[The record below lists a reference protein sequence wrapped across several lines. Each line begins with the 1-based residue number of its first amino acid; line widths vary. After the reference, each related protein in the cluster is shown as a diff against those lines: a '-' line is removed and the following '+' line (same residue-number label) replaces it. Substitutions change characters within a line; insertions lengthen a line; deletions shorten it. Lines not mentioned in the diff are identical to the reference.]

1 MMQDYQHVLGQI
13 RELLKKDPDG
23 MSVTDLSKA
32 LGKNK
37 NTVGRYL
44 DILLISG
51 QVDMRTY
58 GMAKVY
64 TLSQRVP
71 LSAMLSYS
79 RELIMVLD
87 ADSRIVDINDNFL
100 KLLHLSRQNTVGK
113 NLSYI
118 SPPDVDVHEML
129 ETLSTGFPEHDHQI
143 TFSLK
148 GKGERF
154 FRQKSVPT
162 VFEDG
167 RKGLTV
173 ILEDITGRIIA
184 DRDIRES
191 EERFR
196 MMAENIQDG
205 LLIIENDRHI
215 FSNNRITEITGYS
228 FEELK
233 TMEPLAIVAPEC
245 KENAESQIKNLK
257 ENPERCG
264 ELQMWIITKA
274 GERRFAY
281 VRVTAVRHH
290 ETYYHFIIFTDL
302 TELKQQEVR
311 LRESEQRFRM
321 MAENISDGLVV
332 AENGNVVFA
341 NRRISE
347 ITGYSHEDL
356 IRMKSTDLVTP
367 EDYERLDEIIHNT
380 RPDSGTPSQFTVWI
394 KCKDGSR
401 RCILGRVTAAWQES
415 IMSTY
420 ITMTDITEST
430 EREQALRDR
439 LAALQQLLT

>member
-1 MMQDYQHVLGQI
+1 MMQDYQHELGQI
-13 RELLKKDPDG
+13 RELLKKNPEG

-58 GMAKVY
+58 GMAKVF

-87 ADSRIVDINDNFL
+87 SESRIVDINDNFL
-100 KLLHLSRQNTVGK
+100 LLLHLSRQETIGK

-118 SPPDVDVHEML
+118 NPPDVDVHELL
-129 ETLSTGFPEHDHQI
+129 ETLSLGSAEHDHQI
-143 TFSLK
+143 SFSLK
-148 GKGERF
+148 GKGKQV

-184 DRDIRES
+184 DREIRES

-205 LLIIENDRHI
+205 LLIIEDDKYI
-215 FSNNRITEITGYS
+215 FSNKRITEITGYS
-228 FEELK
+228 WEELQK
-233 TMEPLAIVAPEC
+233 MEPLAIIAPEC
-245 KENAESQIKNLK
+245 KEEAGSRIKNIK
-257 ENPERCG
+257 ENPERSG

-290 ETYYHFIIFTDL
+290 DTYYHFIIFTDI
-302 TELKQQEVR
+302 TELKQQEIR

-321 MAENISDGLVV
+321 MAENISDGLFI

-356 IRMKSTDLVTP
+356 IRMKAADLVTP
-367 EDYERLDEIIHNT
+367 EDYERLDEIIRTT
-380 RPDSGTPSQFTVWI
+380 RPGSGAPSKFTVWI
-394 KCKDGSR
+394 RCRDKTR

-415 IMSTY
+415 VLSTY
-420 ITMTDITEST
+420 ITMTDITEAT

-439 LAALQQLLT
+439 LSALQQDRP

>member
-1 MMQDYQHVLGQI
+1 MMQDYQHELMRI

-23 MSVTDLSKA
+23 MSITDLSKA

-37 NTVGRYL
+37 STVGRYL

-58 GMAKVY
+58 GMTKVF
-64 TLSQRVP
+64 TPSQRVP

-100 KLLHLSRQNTVGK
+100 KLLHLSRQNTLGK
-113 NLSYI
+113 TLAYI
-118 SPPDVDVHEML
+118 NPPDVDVHELL
-129 ETLSTGFPEHDHQI
+129 ETFSAGSADQDHQV
-143 TFSLK
+143 TFNLK
-148 GKGERF
+148 GGGERF

-173 ILEDITGRIIA
+173 ILEDISGRIIA
-184 DRDIRES
+184 DREIRES

-205 LLIIENDRHI
+205 LLIMENDKHI
-215 FSNNRITEITGYS
+215 FSNNRTTEITGYQL
-228 FEELK
+228 EELK

-245 KENAESQIKNLK
+245 KDKARSRIEDLK
-257 ENPERCG
+257 KNPEQPG
-264 ELQMWIITKA
+264 ELLMWIITKA

-281 VRVTAVRHH
+281 VRVTAVRHQ

-302 TELKQQEVR
+302 TELKQQEVL

-321 MAENISDGLVV
+321 MAENIQDGLFI

-356 IRMKSTDLVTP
+356 IKMKSADLVTA
-367 EDYERLDEIIHNT
+367 EDRERLEGIIHNT
-380 RPDSGTPSQFTVWI
+380 TPAEGPGQFTVWI
-394 KCKDGSR
+394 NCKDGSR

-415 IMSTY
+415 VLSTY

-439 LAALQQLLT
+439 LAALQQILT